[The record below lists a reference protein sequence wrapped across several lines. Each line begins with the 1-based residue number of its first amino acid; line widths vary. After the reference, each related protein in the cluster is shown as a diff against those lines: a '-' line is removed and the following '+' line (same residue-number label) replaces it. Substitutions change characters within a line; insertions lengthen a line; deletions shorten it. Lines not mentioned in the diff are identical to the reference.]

1 MHPARPRILVA
12 LVALVAL
19 ATSWFASGAESAGER
34 AYGAWTLRCQ
44 AVSGDAAQRCI
55 MHQNL
60 VLKTGGE
67 PVLEFSIGLAP
78 GDGKP
83 TVLLKLPLGIYLPPG
98 IGIRI
103 DDGQPASFPVER
115 CDPDG
120 CHAVMKLRESTV
132 ERLRAGERLEIEVHD
147 AERVAVTMPLTL
159 DGFGDAFDAMTGSAS
174 SPAQ

>member
-1 MHPARPRILVA
+1 MRRARPQKRLRVMAALTVVLFAVTVA
-12 LVALVAL
+12 
-19 ATSWFASGAESAGER
+19 AEER
-34 AYGAWTLRCQ
+34 ALGAWTLRCQ
-44 AVSGDAAQRCI
+44 AVSDDAAQRCI
-55 MHQNL
+55 MYQNL

-67 PVLEFSIGLAP
+67 PVLEFSVGLAP

-103 DDGQPASFPVER
+103 DDGERASFPVER

-120 CHAVMKLRESTV
+120 CHAVMKLRDRTV
-132 ERLRAGERLEIEVHD
+132 EKLRAGKRLEIEVHD

-159 DGFGDAFDAMTGSAS
+159 DGFGEAFDAMTGAAS
-174 SPAQ
+174 STAQ